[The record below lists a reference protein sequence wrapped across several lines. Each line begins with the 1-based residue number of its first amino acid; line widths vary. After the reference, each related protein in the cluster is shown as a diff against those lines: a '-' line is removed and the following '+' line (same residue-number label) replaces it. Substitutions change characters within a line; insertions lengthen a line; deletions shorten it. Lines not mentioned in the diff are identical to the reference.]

1 MKRIF
6 FALAAVIML
15 AVGLVSCNSNTPK
28 AAADKFLTSFYH
40 MDYKEAKTVSTE
52 ETKKMLDMIE
62 QFSTMIPDSAK
73 ANAKKIKVTIKD
85 VKEEG
90 EKAVVTYTTSENTT
104 ESKLDMIKQEGK
116 WLVQFNKQDQGVGD
130 MNSEPM
136 EEEPMTGDSTTVN
149 GPVDTTIVSP
159 VDGKPVQ

>member
-15 AVGLVSCNSNTPK
+15 AAGLVSCNSNTPK

-90 EKAVVTYTTSENTT
+90 DKATVTYTTSENTT

-116 WLVQFNKQDQGVGD
+116 WLVQFNKQDQGMGD
-130 MNSEPM
+130 ANSEPM
-136 EEEPMTGDSTTVN
+136 EEAPMEPDTTMVTEPMADTAA
-149 GPVDTTIVSP
+149 PVT
-159 VDGKPVQ
+159 Q